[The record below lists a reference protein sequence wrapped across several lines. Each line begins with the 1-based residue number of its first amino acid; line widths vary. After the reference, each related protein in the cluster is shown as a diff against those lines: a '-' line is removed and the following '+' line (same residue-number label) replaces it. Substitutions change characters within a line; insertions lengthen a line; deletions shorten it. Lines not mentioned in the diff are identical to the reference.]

1 MLTFTKFETYSA
13 SVVKSKVGNFGGINP
28 FIPPSLNVTN
38 KSPTTLVVQIEHSV
52 GVLCVCPDNNANEM
66 TDMFGAVVH
75 LWSHSMGSY
84 LSRDSINRLDAIF
97 KGCLLSDGN

>member
-1 MLTFTKFETYSA
+1 
-13 SVVKSKVGNFGGINP
+13 
-28 FIPPSLNVTN
+28 
-38 KSPTTLVVQIEHSV
+38 
-52 GVLCVCPDNNANEM
+52 M